1 MNAGDAVNGFISL
14 GQFALRQLELYNKG
28 SLSDEELVEAF
39 DRMKL
44 RLNAVNQRWED
55 AGV

>member
-1 MNAGDAVNGFISL
+1 MDVEDAVNGFLLL

-28 SLSDEELVEAF
+28 SLSDEELVESF
-39 DRMKL
+39 SKMRL